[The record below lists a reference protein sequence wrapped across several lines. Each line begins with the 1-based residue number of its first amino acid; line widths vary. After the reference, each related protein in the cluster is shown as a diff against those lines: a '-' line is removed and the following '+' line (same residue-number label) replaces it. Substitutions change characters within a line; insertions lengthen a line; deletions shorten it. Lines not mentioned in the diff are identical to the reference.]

1 MRFVDTAENAKER
14 EARRKKIA
22 EIEKKEAI
30 LQARM
35 EAARIKNRKVGQT
48 SLGET
53 TLSHFGK
60 RR

>member
-1 MRFVDTAENAKER
+1 MKFIDTAESAKER
-14 EARRKKIA
+14 QKRREKIA
-22 EIEKKEAI
+22 EIQKKEAI

-53 TLSHFGK
+53 TLSHFGN
-60 RR
+60 R